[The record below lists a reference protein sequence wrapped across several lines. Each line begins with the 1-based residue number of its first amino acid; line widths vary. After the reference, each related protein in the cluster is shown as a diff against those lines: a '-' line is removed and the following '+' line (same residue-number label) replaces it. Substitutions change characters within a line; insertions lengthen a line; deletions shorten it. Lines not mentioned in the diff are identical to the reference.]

1 MYDRYGREDRG
12 SYVRASMD
20 DGPLPPPP
28 RRPSGQG
35 ATPPQQPP
43 KPPPSPPPKPG
54 RPPEIS
60 FGKGILDALHLDDLD
75 TGDLLLLFL
84 LFFLFKQKADE
95 ELLIASRDLEKTV
108 NGMIFVEHQ
117 PPVTPE
123 ELERK
128 LTLLN
133 DALEKTMRTEDV
145 SCIREVLHR
154 VVPTFHEPEEVNRT
168 QGETVEIPEQEPA
181 CS

>member
-20 DGPLPPPP
+20 DGSLPPPP

-35 ATPPQQPP
+35 APPPQQPP
-43 KPPPSPPPKPG
+43 KPPPPPPPKPG
-54 RPPEIS
+54 RPPEIA

-95 ELLIASRDLEKTV
+95 ELLIAI
-108 NGMIFVEHQ
+108 G
-117 PPVTPE
+117 
-123 ELERK
+123 
-128 LTLLN
+128 LL
-133 DALEKTMRTEDV
+133 L
-145 SCIREVLHR
+145 IL
-154 VVPTFHEPEEVNRT
+154 
-168 QGETVEIPEQEPA
+168 
-181 CS
+181 